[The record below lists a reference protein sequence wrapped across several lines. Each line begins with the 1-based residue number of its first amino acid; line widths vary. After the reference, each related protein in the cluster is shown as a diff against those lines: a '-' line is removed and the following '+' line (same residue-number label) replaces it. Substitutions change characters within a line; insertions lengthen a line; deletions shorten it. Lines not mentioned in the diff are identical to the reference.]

1 MSGAAQR
8 PRYAK
13 GPKTVPRTQSHFR
26 QCEFRSGNVL
36 LCLANSALPSAR
48 SNTTKSRTRV
58 QEGSESSVDAHESY
72 AWPSKPNG
80 SSSENHSNHAD
91 HSRRT
96 RYKSSSPSRA
106 SSYTNTLPELRY
118 SASTIDPSSFSP
130 PHTPVG
136 YLPSFSNDNVGIAA
150 PIGVET
156 MDALVAG
163 MNGDFGDHSSS
174 GEHDFLGSM
183 LRTRRNRTASAG
195 KRFINPLYQPPLP
208 TPPSGVKIGI
218 PPSPASSASDH
229 EPTLQRPPR
238 GTRSRTRTNSSTT
251 SPRLPVTRTPTAP
264 RPPSSRTI
272 TEKTIR
278 KGRSYSQLR
287 TEASERAPEQDMSPT
302 NPSIGQVLQGIVP
315 RPRSAPKA
323 RTTALS
329 IDEIIRQHSA
339 GLKQPA
345 SQRPL
350 TVSLEESEDTATS
363 RSSIDS
369 IALEVTEA
377 LKSSPATPGT
387 VKALHHAKSFPTRPP
402 GADNTAPDSRPP
414 SWVGSISVYSSPQR
428 YGPQSDLGHD
438 PCLDPKGKY
447 APSVYSFSSAAETT
461 PTNSP
466 FGGAH
471 SHDSAT
477 AIAQYLRSPRLTRLI
492 TLRRP
497 PHRGLT
503 VSLADVGSPTGLPVI
518 VFLGLGCVRYLIALY
533 DEMAEALGLRLIAID
548 RWGMGRT
555 GDVDTEKRGMQAWAA
570 ICEEVLDVM
579 GIKEVGVMAHS
590 AGAPYSLAFA
600 LRAGTRVRGAVHL
613 LAPWA
618 GGGIEAGE
626 CDD

>member
-1 MSGAAQR
+1 MS
-8 PRYAK
+8 
-13 GPKTVPRTQSHFR
+13 H
-26 QCEFRSGNVL
+26 NVSLTL
-36 LCLANSALPSAR
+36 LSPSAPSAR
-48 SNTTKSRTRV
+48 SSTSRSRTRV
-58 QEGSESSVDAHESY
+58 KESPGSSVDVHESY
-72 AWPSKPNG
+72 AWPSKPTS
-80 SSSENHSNHAD
+80 SSSENHSTYTG

-136 YLPSFSNDNVGIAA
+136 HLPSFPNDNVGIAA

-174 GEHDFLGSM
+174 GEQDFLGSM
-183 LRTRRNRTASAG
+183 LRTRRSRAPSTG

-218 PPSPASSASDH
+218 PPSPPSSTSGH
-229 EPTLQRPPR
+229 ESAPQRPPR
-238 GTRSRTRTNSSTT
+238 GTRPRTRTSSSTT
-251 SPRLPVTRTPTAP
+251 SSRPQTTRTPTAP
-264 RPPSSRTI
+264 RPPSCRTI
-272 TEKTIR
+272 TEKTLH
-278 KGRSYSQLR
+278 KGHSYTQLR
-287 TEASERAPEQDMSPT
+287 TEESERTPEQDMSPT
-302 NPSIGQVLQGIVP
+302 SPSISQVLQGATA
-315 RPRSAPKA
+315 RPNSAPKSRSA
-323 RTTALS
+323 ALS
-329 IDEIIRQHSA
+329 IDEIIRQHSS
-339 GLKQPA
+339 GLKHPS

-363 RSSIDS
+363 RSSVDS
-369 IALEVTEA
+369 ITLEVAEA
-377 LKSSPATPGT
+377 LKSAPATPGT

-402 GADNTAPDSRPP
+402 GADPTPDSRPP

-428 YGPQSDLGHD
+428 YGPPSDWAPDG
-438 PCLDPKGKY
+438 CLEPKGLY
-447 APSVYSFSSAAETT
+447 ATSVYSFSSAAD
-461 PTNSP
+461 TNPPLS
-466 FGGAH
+466 GATQPN
-471 SHDSAT
+471 DCAT
-477 AIAQYLRSPRLTRLI
+477 AVAQYLRSPRLTRLI

-503 VSLADVGSPTGLPVI
+503 VSLADVGSPTGLPVV

-570 ICEEVLDVM
+570 ICEEVLDIM
-579 GIKEVGVMAHS
+579 GVGEVGVMAHS

-600 LRAGTRVRGAVHL
+600 LRVGTRVRGAVHL

-618 GGGIEAGE
+618 GGGIEAGAR
-626 CDD
+626 DG

>member
-1 MSGAAQR
+1 MSHHVSLTL
-8 PRYAK
+8 P
-13 GPKTVPRTQSHFR
+13 PPST
-26 QCEFRSGNVL
+26 RS
-36 LCLANSALPSAR
+36 STR
-48 SNTTKSRTRV
+48 SSTTKSRARV
-58 QEGSESSVDAHESY
+58 KGSSVSSADAHESY
-72 AWPSKPNG
+72 AWPSKPTSG
-80 SSSENHSNHAD
+80 SSENHSTHTGY
-91 HSRRT
+91 SRRT

-136 YLPSFSNDNVGIAA
+136 HLPSFPNDNVGIAA

-174 GEHDFLGSM
+174 GEQDFLSSM
-183 LRTRRNRTASAG
+183 LRTRRGRATSTG

-218 PPSPASSASDH
+218 PPSPPSSTSDH
-229 EPTLQRPPR
+229 ESAPQRPPR
-238 GTRSRTRTNSSTT
+238 GTRPRTRTSSSAT
-251 SPRLPVTRTPTAP
+251 SSRPPTTRTPTAP
-264 RPPSSRTI
+264 RPPSCRTI
-272 TEKTIR
+272 TEKSLR
-278 KGRSYSQLR
+278 KGHSYTQLR
-287 TEASERAPEQDMSPT
+287 AEASERAPEQDMSPA
-302 NPSIGQVLQGIVP
+302 NPSISQVLQGAVAHP
-315 RPRSAPKA
+315 DTALKTRSA
-323 RTTALS
+323 ALS
-329 IDEIIRQHSA
+329 IDEIIRQHST

-369 IALEVTEA
+369 ITLEAAEA
-377 LKSSPATPGT
+377 LKSAPATPGT
-387 VKALHHAKSFPTRPP
+387 IKALHHAKSFPTRPP
-402 GADNTAPDSRPP
+402 GVASTTPDSRPP

-428 YGPQSDLGHD
+428 YGTPSDRGYDGSLE
-438 PCLDPKGKY
+438 PKGKY
-447 APSVYSFSSAAETT
+447 STSVYSFSSAADTT
-461 PTNSP
+461 PPLSGTAQP
-466 FGGAH
+466 Y
-471 SHDSAT
+471 DCAT
-477 AIAQYLRSPRLTRLI
+477 AVAQYLRSPRLTRLI

-503 VSLADVGSPTGLPVI
+503 VSLADVGSPTGLPVV

-570 ICEEVLDVM
+570 ICEEVLDIM
-579 GIKEVGVMAHS
+579 GIREVGVMAHS

-600 LRAGTRVRGAVHL
+600 LRVGARVRGAVHL

-618 GGGIEAGE
+618 GGGIEAGR
-626 CDD
+626 CYG